1 MVLLMKVPGD
11 RLYCIFEQHL
21 FNALVENE
29 STEEFLAYVVK
40 EYLEEIRSMGTLIP
54 EHARSIEDDLR
65 EEVLEML
72 RKKIYGHYNLAEYRK
87 TKAPAVK
94 EERQIKTPTQRRR
107 SS

>member
-1 MVLLMKVPGD
+1 MRVTGD

-29 STEEFLAYVVK
+29 STEEFLTYVVK

-72 RKKIYGHYNLAEYRK
+72 RKKIYGHYNLAEYRRIK
-87 TKAPAVK
+87 AQATKETAA
-94 EERQIKTPTQRRR
+94 QMKTPTQRRR